1 VKASSS
7 GSGCWVG
14 DAPPTEIEQGSLW
27 WNSSNGTLYVW
38 YDDGDTQQ
46 WVEAGPGGGGG
57 GGDPIVAGT
66 GLLGGTI
73 TESGTIALDTAYTDA
88 RYVNLTGDTMTGP
101 LVVPN
106 ATAGNQAVNLDTADS
121 RYVNVTGDT
130 MTGNLQVPEV
140 HAQLFV
146 VTDAAGVPRGFYTN
160 RSTFNPDR
168 TALGSEAGYAL
179 NIEATGTLGFRVD
192 GGELA
197 YLDPINFVVKGLS
210 GRCDFGSFNGVFVS
224 SKNSGFH
231 YPLQVDALVGPV
243 LQIDSGGAAFNRTG
257 SWGVI
262 SDANLKTGI
271 RYLSSTDLQ
280 GQWDDIEQLSLCKYT
295 LTTGP
300 EQEMLGLIA
309 QEVRDVC
316 PGLVEELPPTD
327 DSGNVVEDGEPV
339 LAIKQSVLYMKA
351 LGALQLAMA
360 RIESLETRLATLEAL
375 Q

>member
-1 VKASSS
+1 L
-7 GSGCWVG
+7 GW
-14 DAPPTEIEQGSLW
+14 LW

-88 RYVNLTGDTMTGP
+88 RYVN
-101 LVVPN
+101 
-106 ATAGNQAVNLDTADS
+106 
-121 RYVNVTGDT
+121 VTGDT
-130 MTGNLQVPEV
+130 MTGDLQVPWV
-140 HAQLFV
+140 YAQSFV
-146 VTDAAGVPRGFYTN
+146 LTDAAGVRRGFYTN
-160 RSTFNPDR
+160 RSTFNADR

-179 NIEATGTLGFRVD
+179 NIEATGTLGFLVD

-197 YLDPINFVVKGLS
+197 YLDPINFVVRGLT